1 VLSPAALRLFRDV
14 AKRAAKAKIPVSL
27 CGEMAGRPL
36 EAMALLGV
44 GLRSLSMNPVSVA
57 PVKAMV
63 RSLDLGRFSR
73 FLDDLLVR
81 GERNPREILRIY
93 AVDND
98 ILT

>member
-1 VLSPAALRLFRDV
+1 SPASLRLFADIAR
-14 AKRAAKAKIPVSL
+14 RAAKAKIPVSL
-27 CGEMAGRPL
+27 CGEMAGKPL
-36 EAMALLGV
+36 EALALLGV

-63 RSLDLGRFSR
+63 RSLDLPRFAR
-73 FLDDLLVR
+73 FLGDLLVR
-81 GERNPREILRIY
+81 GEPSPREILRAY